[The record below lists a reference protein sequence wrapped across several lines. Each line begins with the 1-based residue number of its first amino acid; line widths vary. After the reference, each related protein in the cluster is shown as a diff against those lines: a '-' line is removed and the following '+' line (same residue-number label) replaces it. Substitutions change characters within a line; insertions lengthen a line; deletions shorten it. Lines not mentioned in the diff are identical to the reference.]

1 MKMPIAIEMLSG
13 PFTLP
18 KDEKWIIPIVLG
30 LFAVLIFFGAVQLRM
45 DEGNKWRFQK
55 KLKVSAI
62 CWLACE
68 VLWQL
73 HGADSTLYLWP
84 VTGIMFLYALSEA
97 LVYGVYLLA
106 KKKRSAAL

>member
-55 KLKVSAI
+55 KMKVSAI

-73 HGADSTLYLWP
+73 HGADSTLYLGP

-106 KKKRSAAL
+106 KKKQSAAL

>member
-55 KLKVSAI
+55 KMKVSAI

-68 VLWQL
+68 VLWQF
-73 HGADSTLYLWP
+73 HGADSTLYLGP
-84 VTGIMFLYALSEA
+84 VTGIMFLYALSKA

>member
-45 DEGNKWRFQK
+45 DEGNKWRFQ
-55 KLKVSAI
+55 
-62 CWLACE
+62 
-68 VLWQL
+68 
-73 HGADSTLYLWP
+73 
-84 VTGIMFLYALSEA
+84 
-97 LVYGVYLLA
+97 
-106 KKKRSAAL
+106 

>member
-55 KLKVSAI
+55 KMKVSAI

-73 HGADSTLYLWP
+73 HGADSTLYLGP

>member
-1 MKMPIAIEMLSG
+1 MKIPIAIEMLSG

-55 KLKVSAI
+55 KMKVSAI

-73 HGADSTLYLWP
+73 HGADSTLYLGP